1 METKI
6 LLRLI
11 KDDILHLQGITDS
24 FRLDSLPAAD
34 EVELALVRAKALFR
48 QLELLHKSIVNSVNQ
63 SLNSVVVEETDSS
76 VSKVVSP
83 EQEQI
88 DLIAN
93 SSLDN
98 MTFTVNEPIIPVIQV
113 VQQPKLFQQT
123 EVSENEI
130 KSEKPFVNREKP
142 EIIPSEQKSDQ
153 SDIVVES
160 EQIVNDLFM
169 QDKSES
175 GYQIIPIKT
184 IRDGIGINDR
194 FLFVRELFGNDA
206 SGFEQAV
213 TALDQITTIQEAVN
227 YLKVNFKWQKSEA
240 SQKFLDL
247 VKRRFTK

>member
-1 METKI
+1 M
-6 LLRLI
+6 
-11 KDDILHLQGITDS
+11 
-24 FRLDSLPAAD
+24 
-34 EVELALVRAKALFR
+34 
-48 QLELLHKSIVNSVNQ
+48 
-63 SLNSVVVEETDSS
+63 VVEETDSS

-93 SSLDN
+93 STLDN
-98 MTFTVNEPIIPVIQV
+98 VTITVNEPIIPVIQV

-130 KSEKPFVNREKP
+130 KSEKPFLNSEKP
-142 EIIPSEQKSDQ
+142 EIIPSEQKSEQ

-213 TALDQITTIQEAVN
+213 TALDQLTTIQEAVN

>member
-93 SSLDN
+93 STLDN
-98 MTFTVNEPIIPVIQV
+98 VTITVNEPIIPVIQV

-130 KSEKPFVNREKP
+130 KSEKP
-142 EIIPSEQKSDQ
+142 EIIPSEQKSEQ

-213 TALDQITTIQEAVN
+213 TALDQLTTIQEAVN
-227 YLKVNFKWQKSEA
+227 YLKVNIKWQKSEA